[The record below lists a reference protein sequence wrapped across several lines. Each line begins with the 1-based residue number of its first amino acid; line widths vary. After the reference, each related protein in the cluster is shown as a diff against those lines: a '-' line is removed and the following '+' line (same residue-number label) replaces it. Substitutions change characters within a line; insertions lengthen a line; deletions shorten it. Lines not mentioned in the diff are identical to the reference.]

1 MPDPDFDIG
10 GKALLKRYNSVPA
23 PDPDLEIRGRGGGGG
38 GQEAVCKNTF
48 SALGASVWSQ
58 NQEGGGGEDELPEPL
73 PWIRHYILNRRNLR
87 YPSN

>member
-38 GQEAVCKNTF
+38 GKRR
-48 SALGASVWSQ
+48 SAKILVLPLGPQ
-58 NQEGGGGEDELPEPL
+58 FGLKIKEGGGG
-73 PWIRHYILNRRNLR
+73 RTS
-87 YPSN
+87 YPSPFPGSATIF

>member
-38 GQEAVCKNTF
+38 GKRGTAKILF
-48 SALGASVWSQ
+48 LPLGPQ
-58 NQEGGGGEDELPEPL
+58 FGLKIKKGGGEDELPEPL

>member
-23 PDPDLEIRGRGGGGG
+23 PDPDLEIRGRGGGGW

-58 NQEGGGGEDELPEPL
+58 NQEGGGGGRVTRAPPL
-73 PWIRHYILNRRNLR
+73 DPPLYFK
-87 YPSN
+87 SS